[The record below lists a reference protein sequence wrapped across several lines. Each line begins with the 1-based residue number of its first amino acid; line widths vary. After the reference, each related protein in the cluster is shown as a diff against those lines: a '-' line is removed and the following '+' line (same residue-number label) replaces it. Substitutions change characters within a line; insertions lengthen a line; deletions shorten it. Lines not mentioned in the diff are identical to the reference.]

1 MGWYTGALL
10 KLRFLKTENVNFAKV
25 LVLEN
30 IFYKCILPKELVCF
44 PGLRRS
50 NFHSLC
56 SNNEDCEECGDYVR
70 RVFSF
75 LPGSLAALSLLIVLL
90 FPASKKI
97 FKTKGDRG
105 SFYLKAIFESC
116 LKPLFQS
123 ETMCEAID
131 MKMIIYSHAYKTHFH
146 NKGFTLS
153 LVLKSESFW
162 NSELSYFARSLV

>member
-1 MGWYTGALL
+1 M
-10 KLRFLKTENVNFAKV
+10 NCAKV

-30 IFYKCILPKELVCF
+30 MFYKYILPKELVWF
-44 PGLRRS
+44 LGLRRS

-75 LPGSLAALSLLIVLL
+75 VPGSLAALSLLIVLL

-97 FKTKGDRG
+97 FKTEGDRG
-105 SFYLKAIFESC
+105 SFYLTGYLWVASSLCFKAK
-116 LKPLFQS
+116 LGAKP
-123 ETMCEAID
+123 D
-131 MKMIIYSHAYKTHFH
+131 MKMIIYSHANKTHFH